1 MDSMNKR
8 NLSRRA
14 LLAVAAL
21 VTAVGCG
28 SDTDVYPVTE
38 PSSAAVTE
46 PPQNRLAAVPT
57 VVAAGDISPARIGA
71 QQATSDLVLGLNPTR
86 VLALGDEQYHNG
98 TLAEFRQFY
107 APTWGRFK
115 GRTHPAPGNHEYNT
129 RGAAGYFSYFGAAA
143 RPDGRSFYSF
153 DLGGWHVVSLD
164 SNIARS
170 ATSAELS
177 WLRADLRQS
186 SKRCVLAF
194 WHHPRFSSGRSHG
207 GDPSVAPFWQALYRA
222 RADLVLN
229 GHEHSYER
237 FAPQTPSGARDGGGI
252 REFVVGTGGG
262 GLYPFG
268 APRPNSQVRIAGSYG
283 VLRLVLEPTSYRWQ
297 FVNTNGRVL
306 DSGGP
311 RSCH

>member
-8 NLSRRA
+8 NVSRCA
-14 LLAVAAL
+14 LLAVGAL
-21 VTAVGCG
+21 LTAVGCG
-28 SDTDVYPVTE
+28 GDTGVKPVSAPT
-38 PSSAAVTE
+38 SAAVTE
-46 PPQNRLAAVPT
+46 SPQTRRAVVPT

-71 QQATSDLVLGLNPTR
+71 QQATSDLVLRLDPTR

-115 GRTHPAPGNHEYNT
+115 GRTHPTPGNHEYNT
-129 RGAAGYFSYFGAAA
+129 AGAAGYFSYFGAAA
-143 RPDGRSFYSF
+143 RPDGSSFYSF
-153 DLGGWHVVSLD
+153 DLGGWHVVSLN

-170 ATSAELS
+170 ATSPQLS

-207 GDPSVAPFWQALYRA
+207 GDPSVAPFWRALYQE

-237 FAPQTPSGARDGGGI
+237 FAPQTPSGERDGGGI

-262 GLYPFG
+262 GLYQFG
-268 APRPNSQVRIAGSYG
+268 TIRSNSQARIADSYG
-283 VLRLVLEPTSYRWQ
+283 VLRLFLEPQSYRWQ